1 MCVYFLRLR
10 GEDFGYYI
18 LSCTS
23 FLLVSNV
30 EMKVLPS
37 AVDLLLIF
45 AMILASPSWKFFSK
59 RKEEETN
66 SFQDL
71 AL

>member
-1 MCVYFLRLR
+1 MCLFPRLK

-18 LSCTS
+18 LSCTG

-59 RKEEETN
+59 KEGRG
-66 SFQDL
+66 D
-71 AL
+71 